1 VAPILSAS
9 LGKLNRCGESPPE
22 LGVLRI
28 ILLGFERHIIK
39 EGYISGRPGITPA
52 LKKVLKPAPQK
63 IVKRYLLHS

>member
-1 VAPILSAS
+1 

-39 EGYISGRPGITPA
+39 EGYISDRPGITPA
-52 LKKVLKPAPQK
+52 LKKVLKTSAAK
-63 IVKRYLLHS
+63 NS